1 MNDKSQSP
9 VRRDIA
15 ANPGQPGHVAGRGG
29 EDGSRIQHVES
40 AWYSDL
46 MPEILTD
53 GTPQQASSQFLA
65 PQHALFNAPAYGG
78 IRSNSMDDVDR
89 SGNVTG
95 GDLGIEVLESK
106 FMGVDSDTPEVVA
119 SKPGQQMRNI
129 PRPHGAPSGSWATDG
144 RKHPLNAGDEEPMR
158 HNRNRG

>member
-46 MPEILTD
+46 MPEELPTSHRQPTD
-53 GTPQQASSQFLA
+53 STISGIISAQHQNFNNTP
-65 PQHALFNAPAYGG
+65 YGG
-78 IRSNSMDDVDR
+78 VHSNSMDDVPRDTWPT
-89 SGNVTG
+89 N
-95 GDLGIEVLESK
+95 DLGIEVLESK

-129 PRPHGAPSGSWATDG
+129 PRPTKSDAGDFSRLGQ
-144 RKHPLNAGDEEPMR
+144 KHPLNRG
-158 HNRNRG
+158 NRG